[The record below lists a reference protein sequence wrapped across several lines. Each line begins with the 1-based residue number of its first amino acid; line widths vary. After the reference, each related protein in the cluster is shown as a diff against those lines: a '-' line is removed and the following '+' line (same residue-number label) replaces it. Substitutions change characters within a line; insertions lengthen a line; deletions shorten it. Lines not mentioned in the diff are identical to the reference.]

1 MSWKPELSWTCP
13 PRVVFDVLDRRD
25 SIQQPRGHSKYPG
38 WRKKGGHQP
47 ARARTRQ
54 RAPAGKARRSGR
66 PKPTLRQT
74 KTNNSQGRM
83 DGAEGR
89 KRLENKPGP
98 KKLSIGRVAPTIIP
112 LLCWEDPR
120 LSVASV
126 HWVEGV
132 SRPSPPE
139 KDRPSK
145 RKLSNSIPRW
155 LPIGRT
161 PRLCARRSLG
171 KQGLRPLFG
180 VEFTPLGTSDSTHRE
195 RYGVRMERRCCYCC
209 K

>member
-1 MSWKPELSWTCP
+1 MWSLTSWTGGTRSSNQEATP
-13 PRVVFDVLDRRD
+13 STRDGGRRAD
-25 SIQQPRGHSKYPG
+25 ANQRECGRGSERQQARPG
-38 WRKKGGHQP
+38 DPG
-47 ARARTRQ
+47 
-54 RAPAGKARRSGR
+54 RSGR

-89 KRLENKPGP
+89 KRLENKLGP

-112 LLCWEDPR
+112 LLCWEGPR

-132 SRPSPPE
+132 SRPRPPE
-139 KDRPSK
+139 KDRPSN
-145 RKLSNSIPRW
+145 RMLSNSIPRW

-161 PRLCARRSLG
+161 PRLCTRVAHWANRDTCPYLAWNSHRLAHWTPPTTSVMASG
-171 KQGLRPLFG
+171 WSEG
-180 VEFTPLGTSDSTHRE
+180 VVIVASD
-195 RYGVRMERRCCYCC
+195 VKM
-209 K
+209 